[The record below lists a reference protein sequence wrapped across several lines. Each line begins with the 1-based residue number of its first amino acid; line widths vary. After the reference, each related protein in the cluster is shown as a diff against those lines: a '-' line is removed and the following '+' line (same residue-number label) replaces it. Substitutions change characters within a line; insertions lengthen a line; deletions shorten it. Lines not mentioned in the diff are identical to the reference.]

1 MSSTST
7 TGLLIGAGSVGK
19 RHAAVLSGF
28 CARLI
33 VVDSDSSV
41 GEWVE
46 ENLGTKA
53 SFSTNFGEVVGSQ
66 SFDAASTLAVVATLG
81 PSHLELI
88 NALISA
94 GVRRIYCEKP
104 LATSIADCREI
115 VARAQGDGVRLTVG
129 LQRRFTGLANEIR
142 GVGAAQLGG
151 SPTAIVA
158 HGGAQCLV
166 TTGTHWLDLT
176 CDLFESV
183 PTRVSAIL
191 SPMRI
196 NPRGTDLD
204 LWQGGATWLFSGDRT
219 LTMSYSNASSSDG
232 QVQVYFPLG
241 RIDLDSDGSITVFKR
256 DMAEVERDPRVT
268 RVGDLVRVGPMNV
281 DRVDKSGATNA
292 FRELVGNDELTYPI
306 TDAGAVAEAM
316 LAALIAAEQ
325 GLSVDLPVAQDNPLY
340 SRRWAVT

>member
-53 SFSTNFGEVVGSQ
+53 SFFTNLGEVVGSQ

-191 SPMRI
+191 
-196 NPRGTDLD
+196 
-204 LWQGGATWLFSGDRT
+204 
-219 LTMSYSNASSSDG
+219 
-232 QVQVYFPLG
+232 
-241 RIDLDSDGSITVFKR
+241 
-256 DMAEVERDPRVT
+256 
-268 RVGDLVRVGPMNV
+268 
-281 DRVDKSGATNA
+281 
-292 FRELVGNDELTYPI
+292 
-306 TDAGAVAEAM
+306 
-316 LAALIAAEQ
+316 
-325 GLSVDLPVAQDNPLY
+325 
-340 SRRWAVT
+340 